1 MMVFCGYLVTMI
13 LFVIMTVILRMII
26 AKLEKKDLV
35 RILIKSIIFC
45 TVGYWL
51 GVLLERI

>member
-1 MMVFCGYLVTMI
+1 MRVFCGYLVTMI

>member
-35 RILIKSIIFC
+35 RILIKSIIFF
-45 TVGYWL
+45 TVGYCL